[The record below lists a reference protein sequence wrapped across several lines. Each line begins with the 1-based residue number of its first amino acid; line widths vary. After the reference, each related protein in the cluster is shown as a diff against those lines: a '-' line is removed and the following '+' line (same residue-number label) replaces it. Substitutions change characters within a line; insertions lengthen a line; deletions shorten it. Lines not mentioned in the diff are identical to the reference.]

1 MNESNKESV
10 AMLRELADGIES
22 EKIVLLYASK
32 SENHGR
38 VRVQNNSTSTV
49 QFMFNGDVECELV
62 LKYHR

>member
-32 SENHGR
+32 SENYGH
-38 VRVQNNSTSTV
+38 VRVQNNSKSIV
-49 QFMFNGDVECELV
+49 QFMLNGDIECELV